1 MFYSFSLAHWSLKD
15 SMRVFKKFQHSKI
28 MLLPPKL
35 IKFKIVGQS
44 LFWLAVSFLTWK
56 ILICPMVKKLLGCWI
71 RVFQGFQIYVYSES
85 ISLTLK
91 KTKDKLCIWEYFC
104 TFTWVFYVITR
115 VMGDILV
122 FLYFLKKKLRRKVV
136 DTCSTYTSE

>member
-1 MFYSFSLAHWSLKD
+1 
-15 SMRVFKKFQHSKI
+15 

-56 ILICPMVKKLLGCWI
+56 ILICPMVKKLLGW

-85 ISLTLK
+85 ISLTSK
-91 KTKDKLCIWEYFC
+91 KTKDKLCMWEYFC
-104 TFTWVFYVITR
+104 TFTWVFYVIAR

-122 FLYFLKKKLRRKVV
+122 FSYLKKKLRRKVV
-136 DTCSTYTSE
+136 GACSTCTGGWVASTTCTRCVWRYLVAKTGLPLSP